1 MTSWSSRLLRI
12 ALLSLCGLLAHDAA
26 RAQNLD
32 EYAVKAAF
40 LLNFAAFTEWPESVG
55 KELVLCV
62 VGIDPF
68 GAQLD
73 KLAGRRIG
81 ARALL
86 VRRLA
91 SLDEGT
97 SCQIVFI
104 ARNQAANAPR
114 LIEQSARNATLTV
127 ADSEGLGQHGVMINM
142 NLRAERIAFEIN
154 ASAAKRAGLSIS
166 SKLLR
171 LAEAVQ

>member
-1 MTSWSSRLLRI
+1 MSRRLLRI

-55 KELVLCV
+55 NELVLCV
-62 VGIDPF
+62 VGVDPF
-68 GAQLD
+68 GVQLD

-81 ARALL
+81 ARALAI
-86 VRRLA
+86 RRVA
-91 SLDEGT
+91 GLDEGST
-97 SCQIVFI
+97 CQIVFI
-104 ARNQAANAPR
+104 ARNQAGHAPH
-114 LIEQSARNATLTV
+114 LIERAARSATLTV
-127 ADSEGLGQHGVMINM
+127 ADSEGLSQQGVMINM
-142 NLRAERIAFEIN
+142 SLRAERVAFEIN
-154 ASAAKRAGLSIS
+154 ASAAKRAGLAIS

-171 LAEAVQ
+171 LAETVQ

>member
-1 MTSWSSRLLRI
+1 MPSRLLRI
-12 ALLSLCGLLAHDAA
+12 ALLALCGLFAHGTS

-40 LLNFAAFTEWPESVG
+40 LLNFVAFTEWPESVG
-55 KELVLCV
+55 NELVLCV
-62 VGIDPF
+62 VGNDPF

-73 KLAGRRIG
+73 KLAGRRVG

-86 VRRLA
+86 VRRMA
-91 SLDEGT
+91 ALDEGAT
-97 SCQIVFI
+97 CHIVFI
-104 ARNQAANAPR
+104 CRNQAGNAPR
-114 LIEQSARNATLTV
+114 LIERAARTATLTV
-127 ADSEGLGQHGVMINM
+127 ADSEGLAQQGVMINM
-142 NLRAERIAFEIN
+142 GLRTERVAFEIN